1 MNMGIFTPIYMK
13 KNQKGKRNTRAIE
26 KIRAMTDIGKLTEA
40 FRAAPDSWIRRE
52 AANRLIDLKVPE
64 ALLAEIAERTDSDG
78 IADRALNGVSDAALL
93 ERIARAGKH
102 QSIRRSAARSIED
115 QAALERLA
123 SSDTDAF
130 VRSIAIWRLENQ
142 TVLAG
147 IALDAR
153 TDASLRSTATGRISD
168 VNALRRIV
176 LSDADAAVREQA
188 AKSPHLDDPG
198 TLALVAKQDR
208 DPKVR
213 KAAVANANLKDPAVL
228 AEIALGSDDRSVRAA
243 AVRGGRIADSEL
255 LKKIALDKGD
265 DSPRVFA
272 VDQLEDIA
280 TLQMIAGESDTLDPR
295 PRWLAAI
302 KLSRAE
308 PALAVAPLVRLMVLD
323 KDAHWGGDFCL
334 CDLRR
339 EAVHFL
345 KDRYKE
351 TRDEAIAGLPD
362 GMYGWIEPG
371 DACMPLDEKIHFD
384 LARGRK

>member
-1 MNMGIFTPIYMK
+1 MGIFTPIYMK
-13 KNQKGKRNTRAIE
+13 KNLNGNRAAKAEKAVRGMSDVDGLTGIFRN
-26 KIRAMTDIGKLTEA
+26 
-40 FRAAPDSWIRRE
+40 APDSWIRRV
-52 AANRLIDLKVPE
+52 AARRLIDLKAPQ
-64 ALLAEIAERTDSDG
+64 ALLAEIAEKVEAEG
-78 IADRALNGVSDAALL
+78 LADAALAGVTDAALL
-93 ERIARAGKH
+93 ERIAMSGRHRSTRRKAV
-102 QSIRRSAARSIED
+102 QSIGD
-115 QAALERLA
+115 QAALARLA
-123 SSDTDAF
+123 RSAGDPE
-130 VRSIAIWRLENQ
+130 VRTKAVWRLEDPEALRDIALNEKDAFLRLGATQ
-142 TVLAG
+142 NIRDVNTLTRIALADPDADVRRAAAGSESMTDPVTLAVLAKKDANVKVRLTAVKNKNLTDPAVLAG
-147 IALDAR
+147 IALGD
-153 TDASLRSTATGRISD
+153 DEHIVRS
-168 VNALRRIV
+168 
-176 LSDADAAVREQA
+176 AAV
-188 AKSPHLDDPG
+188 
-198 TLALVAKQDR
+198 
-208 DPKVR
+208 
-213 KAAVANANLKDPAVL
+213 
-228 AEIALGSDDRSVRAA
+228 I
-243 AVRGGRIADSEL
+243 GGRIADPEV
-255 LKKIALDKGD
+255 LKEIALDKGD

-280 TLQMIAGESDTLDPR
+280 TLQMIAGERDTLDPR